1 MVNAGLILEGGG
13 MRGVYTAGVL
23 DAFLEEKIEFS
34 SVYGVSAGSCH
45 GCNYLSKQKERGAH
59 INIDYIDDPRYC
71 SMRSLITTGDFFGV
85 DMCYSRIPDVYV
97 PYDYDE
103 YARYEGEFYVVLTN
117 LETGKAEYHR
127 VKDMKKD
134 IWMIRASSSLP
145 LLSRTIV
152 VNGRPYLD
160 GGVAD
165 SIPVRESVRRGN
177 RKNVVIL
184 TRDRSY
190 RKEPNPMMPL
200 VRLRYRNYPNFI
212 ETMATRHI
220 SYNETLDYID
230 REEEEGRLFVIRPG
244 KPVEVDRLEKNKD
257 KLRALYR
264 QGLEEGRAVI
274 EDMNAYLSGQRE
286 SE

>member
-1 MVNAGLILEGGG
+1 MYKAGLILEGGG

-23 DAFLEEKIEFS
+23 DAFLENKIEFS

-45 GCNYLSKQKERGAH
+45 GCNYLSKQKERGAQV
-59 INIDYIDDPRYC
+59 NIDYVNDPRYC

-85 DMCYSRIPDVYV
+85 DMCYSQIPDVYV

-103 YARYEGEFYVVLTN
+103 FDRYEGDFYVVLTN
-117 LETGKAEYHR
+117 LETGKAEYHK

-160 GGVAD
+160 GGVSD
-165 SIPVRESVRRGN
+165 SIPVKESIRRGN
-177 RKNVVIL
+177 KKNVVIL
-184 TRDRSY
+184 TRDGSY
-190 RKEPNPMMPL
+190 RKEANSMMSL
-200 VRLRYRNYPNFI
+200 MRLRYRKYPKFI
-212 ETMATRHI
+212 ETMENRHI
-220 SYNETLDYID
+220 IYNETLDYID
-230 REEEEGRLFVIRPG
+230 QEEKAGNLFVIRPQ
-244 KPVEVDRLEKNKD
+244 KVVEVDRLEKNKD

-264 QGLEEGRAVI
+264 QGLEDGRKVM
-274 EDMNAYLSGQRE
+274 EDMKAYLER
-286 SE
+286 

>member
-1 MVNAGLILEGGG
+1 MYKAGLILEGGG

-23 DAFLEEKIEFS
+23 DAFLENKIEFS

-45 GCNYLSKQKERGAH
+45 GCNYLSKQKERGAQV
-59 INIDYIDDPRYC
+59 NIDYVDDPRYC

-85 DMCYSRIPDVYV
+85 DMCYSQIPEVYV

-103 YARYEGEFYVVLTN
+103 FDRYEGDFYVVLTN
-117 LETGKAEYHR
+117 LETGKAEYHK

-160 GGVAD
+160 GGVSD

-184 TRDRSY
+184 TRDGSY
-190 RKEPNPMMPL
+190 RKDPNSMMPL
-200 VRLRYRNYPNFI
+200 MRLRYKRYPNFI
-212 ETMATRHI
+212 ETMENRHI
-220 SYNETLDYID
+220 VYNETLDYID
-230 REEEEGRLFVIRPG
+230 KEEKAGNLFVIRPR
-244 KPVEVDRLEKNKD
+244 KVVEVDRLEKNKD

-264 QGLEEGRAVI
+264 QGVEDGRAVM
-274 EDMNAYLSGQRE
+274 EDMKAYLER
-286 SE
+286 

>member
-1 MVNAGLILEGGG
+1 MYKAGLILEGGG

-23 DAFLEEKIEFS
+23 DAFLENKVEFS

-45 GCNYLSKQKERGAH
+45 GCNYLSKQKERGAQV
-59 INIDYIDDPRYC
+59 NIDYVDDPRYC

-85 DMCYSRIPDVYV
+85 DMCYSKIPDVYV

-103 YARYEGEFYVVLTN
+103 YSRYEGDFYVVLTN
-117 LETGKAEYHR
+117 LETGKPEYHK

-160 GGVAD
+160 GGVSD
-165 SIPVRESVRRGN
+165 SIPVKESIRRGN

-184 TRDRSY
+184 TRDGAY
-190 RKEPNPMMPL
+190 RKEPNSLLPVM
-200 VRLRYRNYPNFI
+200 RLRYKKYPKFI
-212 ETMATRHI
+212 ETMKNRHI
-220 SYNETLDYID
+220 AYNETLDYID
-230 REEEEGRLFVIRPG
+230 REEKAGNLFVIRPQ
-244 KPVEVDRLEKNKD
+244 KTVEVGRLEKDKD
-257 KLRALYR
+257 KLRTLYR
-264 QGLEEGRAVI
+264 QGLEDGRAVV
-274 EDMNAYLSGQRE
+274 EEMRAYLE
-286 SE
+286 K